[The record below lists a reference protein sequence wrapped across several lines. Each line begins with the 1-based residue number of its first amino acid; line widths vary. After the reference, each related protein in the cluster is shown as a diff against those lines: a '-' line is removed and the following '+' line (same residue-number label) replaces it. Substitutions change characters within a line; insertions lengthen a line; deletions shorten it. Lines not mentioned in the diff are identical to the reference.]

1 MRMPTS
7 AQTLHLS
14 RIAAVAL
21 LLGTSACGTLRA
33 TMDAYA
39 TGPRGIARPP
49 QQLRDALA
57 ESDFPRALAWHE
69 DDDLLRQ
76 LGIGVSRYYAL
87 QFARS
92 AAVMD
97 SAAMLADDRIT
108 TSISGNALALLTN
121 DLARPYQ
128 PRRTERLFIPYY
140 GMMSYARTEQW
151 EDAAVE
157 AMRLGALLAEY
168 AGDRTDAERR
178 VHATLH
184 YLTGVVFERA
194 GERDEAQVAYRLA
207 QSLVQDT
214 DTLARRT
221 PAGTGDVVVVVER
234 GFVAHRTTE
243 TINLFL
249 RDDDRDALHTGEEGP
264 MSRMAARVADRI
276 DHASRS
282 DGPLIVAA
290 DGRHGHHD
298 PGEDAGYW
306 LSVAFPLVRR
316 GRPLVA
322 VPDVVLDGG
331 AQPVMRLASRLDDAT
346 EADAARER
354 NALVI
359 RAVTRAAA
367 KYAVAKAVKDKHG
380 EVAGSIANIGASL
393 LERADIRSWH
403 LLPQEITILRIHAVP
418 GSHELQLDPGSGA
431 PAVPLGTINVR
442 AGSVVITTVRL
453 WHEPVTPT
461 LASHR

>member
-1 MRMPTS
+1 MPAS
-7 AQTLHLS
+7 AHPLGLTRL
-14 RIAAVAL
+14 AL
-21 LLGTSACGTLRA
+21 LATLLGTSACGTMRA

-39 TGPRGIARPP
+39 TGPHGIARPQ

-57 ESDFPRALAWHE
+57 DSDFPRALAWRE
-69 DDDLLRQ
+69 DDDLLRE
-76 LGIGVSRYYAL
+76 LAVGVSSYYAL

-92 AAVMD
+92 AAVLD
-97 SAAMLADDRIT
+97 SAALLADDRIT
-108 TSISGNALALLTN
+108 TSVSGNALALLTN
-121 DLARPYQ
+121 DMARPYQ

-157 AMRLGALLAEY
+157 ARRLGALLAAY
-168 AGDRTDAERR
+168 AGDRTDAERQL
-178 VHATLH
+178 HATLH

-207 QSLVQDT
+207 QSLVRDT
-214 DTLARRT
+214 DALARRT
-221 PAGTGDVVVVVER
+221 PTASGDVVVVVER
-234 GFVAHRTTE
+234 GFVAHRATE

-249 RDDDRDALHTGEEGP
+249 GEDDRDQLHAGEEEST
-264 MSRMAARVADRI
+264 SRLAARVADRI
-276 DHASRS
+276 DHPSPSDRSR
-282 DGPLIVAA
+282 IAAA
-290 DGRHGHHD
+290 DVRHGHHGPD
-298 PGEDAGYW
+298 ADAGYW
-306 LSVAFPLVRR
+306 VSVAFPSVRR

-322 VPDVVLDGG
+322 VPDVLVDGG
-331 AQPVMRLASRLDDAT
+331 VQSAVRLTSRLDDAT
-346 EADAARER
+346 ESDAARER
-354 NALVI
+354 KALVI

-431 PAVPLGTINVR
+431 PAVSLGTINVR
-442 AGSVVITTVRL
+442 AGSTVITTVRL
-453 WHEPVTPT
+453 WREPVTPT
-461 LASHR
+461 LASHQ